1 MEYLIVSL
9 AAFGAS
15 LLTFFSGFGLG
26 TILLPVFALFFSIE
40 TSILLTAI
48 VHFLNNIL
56 KTGMMK
62 NFINLKTILW
72 FGVPAMIFS
81 YFGASLLTYISEKNY
96 VITTWQL
103 FEHSFTVTFLSLVIG
118 GLIFTFALTE
128 LIYGIKNIKASP
140 RFLIFGGALS
150 GFLGGLSGHQG
161 ALRSVFLLQLQLKKE
176 VFIATGIAIALCVD
190 ITRIGKY
197 LSDFGFEIIYSN
209 QSILIVALIAA
220 FIGAIIG
227 RTLLK
232 KVTIEGI
239 KYTVGITMI
248 ILSLGIATGILSK

>member
-56 KTGMMK
+56 KTGIMK

-72 FGVPAMIFS
+72 FGFPAMVFS

-96 VITTWQL
+96 AISTWQL
-103 FEHSFTVTFLSLVIG
+103 FEHSFTITFLSLIIG
-118 GLIFTFALTE
+118 GLIFIFALTA
-128 LIYGIKNIKASP
+128 LIYGIKNINTSP
-140 RFLIFGGALS
+140 RFLSF
-150 GFLGGLSGHQG
+150 
-161 ALRSVFLLQLQLKKE
+161 
-176 VFIATGIAIALCVD
+176 
-190 ITRIGKY
+190 
-197 LSDFGFEIIYSN
+197 
-209 QSILIVALIAA
+209 
-220 FIGAIIG
+220 
-227 RTLLK
+227 
-232 KVTIEGI
+232 
-239 KYTVGITMI
+239 
-248 ILSLGIATGILSK
+248 